1 MKNLIIRALTGI
13 IFVVVLISAIYIHP
27 IFFLILFCIITGLTL
42 WEFGGLVKH
51 YENANLQR
59 TVNVLGG
66 VYLFIATFVYANGL
80 TDGKIFLPYLLFI
93 MLTMIAE
100 LYYKAPNPINNW
112 AFTLFAQVYCA
123 GSFSILNFIG
133 AEPGTPGVM
142 SYTPLFI
149 MAIFIFVWLDD
160 TGAYLVGSL
169 IGKHK
174 LFERIS
180 PKKSWE
186 GFFWRIDP
194 LLGFLTG
201 IRLVR
206 PGNKPDEL
214 VGTGS
219 HGCPVRNLGRLDRI
233 LAETYTR
240 SKRLWQC
247 ITRPRRNARPLR
259 QRYASCSRQL
269 YLYRT
274 IHSKLKVS
282 VTIRE
287 VALDKEFGYL
297 INSRSVRSLRSF
309 SNRSTRPKLNL
320 SSGHNLKNGR

>member
-186 GFFWRIDP
+186 GFFGGLILSLASSQAFAWFAPEINRMNWLGLAATVVLFGTWGDLIES
-194 LLGFLTG
+194 LLKRT
-201 IRLVR
+201 
-206 PGNKPDEL
+206 
-214 VGTGS
+214 
-219 HGCPVRNLGRLDRI
+219 LGVKD
-233 LAETYTR
+233 
-240 SKRLWQC
+240 S
-247 ITRPRRNARPLR
+247 LR

-297 INSRSVRSLRSF
+297 INSGSVRSLRSF

>member
-186 GFFWRIDP
+186 GFFGGLILSLASSQAFAWFAPEINRMNWLGLAATGVLFGTWGDLIES
-194 LLGFLTG
+194 LLKRTLGVKDSGNVL
-201 IRLVR
+201 
-206 PGNKPDEL
+206 PG
-214 VGTGS
+214 
-219 HGCPVRNLGRLDRI
+219 HGGMLDRFDSVM
-233 LAETYTR
+233 LAVPASYIYIE
-240 SKRLWQC
+240 LF
-247 ITRPRRNARPLR
+247 IRN
-259 QRYASCSRQL
+259 
-269 YLYRT
+269 
-274 IHSKLKVS
+274 
-282 VTIRE
+282 
-287 VALDKEFGYL
+287 
-297 INSRSVRSLRSF
+297 
-309 SNRSTRPKLNL
+309 
-320 SSGHNLKNGR
+320 

>member
-27 IFFLILFCIITGLTL
+27 IFLLILFCIITGLTL

-186 GFFWRIDP
+186 GFFGGLILSLASSQAFAWFAPEINRMNWLGLAATVVLFGTWGDLIES
-194 LLGFLTG
+194 LLKRTLGVKDSGNVL
-201 IRLVR
+201 
-206 PGNKPDEL
+206 PG
-214 VGTGS
+214 
-219 HGCPVRNLGRLDRI
+219 HGGMLDRFDSVM
-233 LAETYTR
+233 LAVPASYIYIE
-240 SKRLWQC
+240 LF
-247 ITRPRRNARPLR
+247 IRN
-259 QRYASCSRQL
+259 
-269 YLYRT
+269 
-274 IHSKLKVS
+274 
-282 VTIRE
+282 
-287 VALDKEFGYL
+287 
-297 INSRSVRSLRSF
+297 
-309 SNRSTRPKLNL
+309 
-320 SSGHNLKNGR
+320 

>member
-174 LFERIS
+174 LFERSS
-180 PKKSWE
+180 PKKSW
-186 GFFWRIDP
+186 
-194 LLGFLTG
+194 
-201 IRLVR
+201 
-206 PGNKPDEL
+206 
-214 VGTGS
+214 
-219 HGCPVRNLGRLDRI
+219 
-233 LAETYTR
+233 
-240 SKRLWQC
+240 
-247 ITRPRRNARPLR
+247 
-259 QRYASCSRQL
+259 
-269 YLYRT
+269 
-274 IHSKLKVS
+274 
-282 VTIRE
+282 
-287 VALDKEFGYL
+287 
-297 INSRSVRSLRSF
+297 
-309 SNRSTRPKLNL
+309 
-320 SSGHNLKNGR
+320 

>member
-13 IFVVVLISAIYIHP
+13 IFVVVLISAICIHP

-59 TVNVLGG
+59 TVNMLGG
-66 VYLFIATFVYANGL
+66 VYLFIATFVHANGL

-112 AFTLFAQVYCA
+112 AFTLFAQIYCA
-123 GSFSILNFIG
+123 GSFSMLNFIG
-133 AEPGTPGVM
+133 AEPGTSGVM

-186 GFFWRIDP
+186 GFFGGLILALASSQAFAWFAPEINRMNWLGLAATVVLFGTWGDLIES
-194 LLGFLTG
+194 LLKRTLGVKDSGNVL
-201 IRLVR
+201 
-206 PGNKPDEL
+206 PG
-214 VGTGS
+214 
-219 HGCPVRNLGRLDRI
+219 HGGMLDRFDSVM
-233 LAETYTR
+233 LAVPASYIYIE
-240 SKRLWQC
+240 LF
-247 ITRPRRNARPLR
+247 IRN
-259 QRYASCSRQL
+259 
-269 YLYRT
+269 
-274 IHSKLKVS
+274 
-282 VTIRE
+282 
-287 VALDKEFGYL
+287 
-297 INSRSVRSLRSF
+297 
-309 SNRSTRPKLNL
+309 
-320 SSGHNLKNGR
+320 